1 MKNVLIIS
9 ATNDKNL
16 LLANNLYDIISK
28 MNVLT
33 DLICLEDLNLP
44 LFTSNIDL
52 NNNNINEFSEK
63 LSKSSGLIICGP
75 EYNGGVPPV
84 LSNALTWVSVKSKN
98 WRDAFNGKFAIIA
111 THSGGNGFRF
121 LLAIRSQLEHMGTN
135 VLSRTISVS
144 NENPL
149 NNESATK
156 ILSSFINLVWYSEG
170 WFITPQY

>member
-16 LLANNLYDIISK
+16 LLANKLNDIISK

-52 NNNNINEFSEK
+52 NNNNNINEFSEK
-63 LSKSSGLIICGP
+63 LSKASGLIICGP

-144 NENPL
+144 KDIPL
-149 NNESATK
+149 NKDSARK
-156 ILSSFINLVWYSEG
+156 ILNSFVKI
-170 WFITPQY
+170 I